1 MGAGFDEG
9 FAGVFRLI
17 LGVFMGCHR
26 GFTGVILYGCFPVFF
41 VRFLARPFLRVRPM
55 SSVTGRKT
63 HNIIC
68 FI

>member
-41 VRFLARPFLRVRPM
+41 VRFFP
-55 SSVTGRKT
+55 
-63 HNIIC
+63 
-68 FI
+68 